1 MTTNKPVLSESSLDL
16 DTPLVQQVNKEGF
29 DEDMFFI
36 EKALSDEE
44 AWEANIDN
52 E

>member
-1 MTTNKPVLSESSLDL
+1 MTTNKPVLSKNPLDL
-16 DTPLVQQVNKEGF
+16 NTPLVQQVNENNF
-29 DEDMFFI
+29 DEEMFFI